1 MYRSCTRAAERLC
14 SQRSGGRSTDE
25 VEPVAEW
32 TGRETRAL
40 RIGLRMTIEGF
51 AEHLG
56 VAART
61 VAKWEARGGMI
72 VPVPTIQDLLDSALE
87 RATPTQQSRFE
98 ILRFRGRPPSGATSG
113 PPGETDTGDAK
124 RWTLLYGILT
134 EGGLSLNSEL
144 MAAVERTRQAMDRT
158 IRSGSVTTA
167 QMNQI
172 EERTQRRACLCVNSP
187 PVEMLCRL
195 VLDFAEVAQL
205 VGARQRFNVQRRLY
219 AVAAQS
225 AALVADEL
233 MVLGATEESWAWHR
247 TSKTAADTAGD
258 PALRAHVRTLG
269 ALLPLYYG
277 DPESAVVLTRE
288 ARKILGRGLNPSSA
302 MAPVLE
308 SYALALLGD
317 IESSTQALHEAAEAF
332 EGLPSQDRCESVLGF
347 SERRW
352 HFYVS
357 RIVSHL
363 ASESAAKTLGDA
375 LAQSHALTLYPPEVI
390 GDPALIQLDR
400 AICLVRLADIPEGC
414 QLAGKVLGNISAK
427 QRTKIIR
434 RRVGDVLA

>member
-1 MYRSCTRAAERLC
+1 
-14 SQRSGGRSTDE
+14 
-25 VEPVAEW
+25 
-32 TGRETRAL
+32 
-40 RIGLRMTIEGF
+40 
-51 AEHLG
+51 
-56 VAART
+56 
-61 VAKWEARGGMI
+61 
-72 VPVPTIQDLLDSALE
+72 
-87 RATPTQQSRFE
+87 
-98 ILRFRGRPPSGATSG
+98 
-113 PPGETDTGDAK
+113 
-124 RWTLLYGILT
+124 
-134 EGGLSLNSEL
+134 

-158 IRSGSVTTA
+158 IGSGSVTTA

-434 RRVGDVLA
+434 RRVGDVLACVPRQHRNLGAVRDYKEALAAFTPTR